1 MSLATEDRQG
11 ARWLGVLIVLAG
23 TIWILSRTVS
33 TAEWRP
39 RQPPEIVVMTPR
51 IVLVGN
57 VDPAVLLPQILV
69 ADRID
74 EGALADIEKRGVP
87 SLTAAA
93 EFAAARYEHEH
104 NREEQALD
112 HIQRAVASAPM
123 DAGIQTW
130 CAVLMLNSGQT
141 SDAVAHSEQAA
152 RLEPESADVQRVLG
166 QTYYQAGRL
175 EDAVTAWEHSLQL
188 SPDESLTELLEKT
201 KREAAVEEHFTET
214 ARGHFVL
221 RYEGGTPAEAL
232 SDDIFRTLEHDY
244 DDLAADL
251 GILPKAPVTV
261 VFYSAQQF
269 SDVTNSPAWVGALND
284 GKMRIPLGQI
294 SSVTPQLEFVLK
306 HELTHSF
313 VHAAV
318 PHCPLW
324 LNEGLAQMEEPKSL
338 DVLAASLGPQAA
350 SSEFVPLSQLE
361 GSFQGMTSDQ
371 ARRAYFESLS
381 AVEYLR
387 SAYGMDGL
395 RSLLVNLADG
405 AQPEAALHAVTGG
418 GYDDLN
424 EETNAY
430 ATKRS
435 TSDEAAR

>member
-1 MSLATEDRQG
+1 MTQ
-11 ARWLGVLIVLAG
+11 
-23 TIWILSRTVS
+23 
-33 TAEWRP
+33 WRP
-39 RQPPEIVVMTPR
+39 RQPPKTVVVTPEVAR
-51 IVLVGN
+51 VGN
-57 VDPAVLLPQILV
+57 VDPAALLQQILIAGRV
-69 ADRID
+69 D
-74 EGALADIEKRGVP
+74 EGALAEIEKRGVP

-112 HIQRAVASAPM
+112 HIQRAVAAEPM
-123 DAGIQTW
+123 NAGLQTW

-141 SDAVAHSEQAA
+141 SDAVAHGEQAA
-152 RLEPESADVQRVLG
+152 HLEPESANVQRILG

-188 SPDESLTELLEKT
+188 SPDESLKELLEKT
-201 KREAAVEEHFTET
+201 KREAAVEGRFTET

-221 RYEGGTPAEAL
+221 RYEGGKPVEAL
-232 SDDIFRTLEHDY
+232 SDDLFRTLEHDY
-244 DDLAADL
+244 DDLAVDL
-251 GILPKAPVTV
+251 GVMPQIPVTV

-269 SDVTNSPAWVGALND
+269 SDVTKSPTWVGALND
-284 GKMRIPLGQI
+284 GSMRIPLGEI
-294 SSVTPQLEFVLK
+294 SSITPQLESVLR

-318 PHCPLW
+318 PRCPVW
-324 LNEGLAQMEEPKSL
+324 LNEGLAQLEEPQSL
-338 DVLAASLGPQAA
+338 DALTASLRRQAA
-350 SSEFVPLSQLE
+350 ASEFVPLSQLE
-361 GSFQGMTSDQ
+361 GSFQGMTSEQ
-371 ARRAYFESLS
+371 AQRAYFESLS

-395 RSLLVNLADG
+395 RRLLANLAGG

-418 GYDDLN
+418 WYDDLN
-424 EETNAY
+424 RETNAY
-430 ATKRS
+430 AAKRS